1 MTKGGART
9 ASASKAVA
17 KGMGIGTFFN
27 VLEEISRLD
36 NWVSVDTVMSNLN
49 FGGSRN
55 ETCRSYFKELWRYG
69 LIERIEGKKIIKC
82 TPINWKKGGRP
93 LYRISPNGKELLS
106 FPDKHRVFALAWLIV
121 KADNKN
127 DFEQLNKAFNAFRK
141 KEVPLSM
148 FEATK
153 VTGVVRDSIKAIM
166 YGWLEPL
173 GFLDRTKNSTFKLR
187 QEYYKYVNS
196 FRSIK
201 DAAPSN
207 LSTEVSNDEID
218 IITIPSLDPVAP
230 EVEKEIIIPFT
241 IKNNSNRTLKIAL
254 SCNVYPL
261 FIDRFKAGDITE
273 YVELQSFEEKKVSI
287 ILALEE
293 KAISESFKSAELGF
307 FKVSYDSQKI
317 VGALPTLFLTTKS
330 HLHEINVA
338 KLLSEIG
345 YRPITLTKSDRPDMI
360 IFPSKKEKDLERFL
374 HNKELK
380 ILVETT
386 SAERLSLQKIED
398 DLENFKEHTTKVL
411 RINARRTLIIGNSL
425 AGNIE
430 VNIGR
435 LLKKY
440 HPFTIITVDHLNY
453 IRKKIKER
461 AGNSHSKIYSILTYD
476 GIVDRA
482 IIDKNLGT
490 VS

>member
-1 MTKGGART
+1 MTKGGARI

-17 KGMGIGTFFN
+17 KGMGIGIFFN
-27 VLEEISRLD
+27 VLEEISRLG

-82 TPINWKKGGRP
+82 TPSNWKKGGRP
-93 LYRISPNGKELLS
+93 LYRISPKGRELLS

-148 FEATK
+148 FEASK

-187 QEYYKYVNS
+187 KEYYKYVNS
-196 FRSIK
+196 FKSIK
-201 DAAPSN
+201 EAVPSN
-207 LSTEVSNDEID
+207 LSNEVGNDEID
-218 IITIPSLDPVAP
+218 IATIPRLDPVAP

-241 IKNNSNRTLKIAL
+241 IKNKSNRSLKISL
-254 SCNVYPL
+254 ICKVSPL
-261 FIDRFKAGDITE
+261 FIDRFNAKDITKDI
-273 YVELQSFEEKKVSI
+273 ELQPSEEKKVNVK
-287 ILALEE
+287 LALEE
-293 KAISESFKSAELGF
+293 KAISESIKSAELGF
-307 FKVSYDSQKI
+307 FEVSYNSQKI
-317 VGALPTLFLTTKS
+317 VGALPILFLTTKS

-345 YRPITLTKSDRPDMI
+345 YRPIRLTKSDRPDMI
-360 IFPSKKEKDLERFL
+360 IFPSKKEKDLEHFL
-374 HNKELK
+374 HNEELK

-386 SAERLSLQKIED
+386 SADKLSLQKIED
-398 DLENFKEHTTKVL
+398 DLKNFKEHTTKVL
-411 RINARRTLIIGNSL
+411 KINAKRTLIIGNEL
-425 AGNIE
+425 AGNIGGDVE
-430 VNIGR
+430 R
-435 LLKKY
+435 LLRKY
-440 HPFTIITVDHLNY
+440 HPFTIITIDNLKY
-453 IRKKIKER
+453 IRKIIDEGIKD
-461 AGNSHSKIYSILTYD
+461 AHSKIYSILTYD

-482 IIDKNLGT
+482 LINKKLGV